1 MQAMKALAAMFAALV
16 AGTAL
21 ATLLPG
27 CQPSA
32 PPAAAPVT
40 STTSGAST
48 TTDEAPADAGAGQTT
63 DVSSQSPAAGGSD
76 SSAAK
81 GAGETTKEEIAAAR
95 KVGEGNPV
103 LESGDWNQWGGNG
116 LRNNVPVA
124 TDIPTMWSPGAFD
137 RRTGKWDASKAKNIK
152 WVASLGSQTYGN
164 TVVASDRVF
173 VGTNNS
179 GGYLKRYPADIDLG
193 VLVCFNEADGKFLWQ
208 HSSEKLPTGRVHD
221 WPLQGICCSPLVEG
235 ERLWFVTSRGEVK
248 CLDVQGYYDDE
259 DDGPVTG
266 EVGRLFDVRRAD
278 DEAEDKVGGYVKE
291 LESGKMPAEL
301 RERFDAAGMP
311 LPEGDI
317 AVTADAEAKPP
328 LKKWTFSA
336 DVGGQK
342 RDMYLELR
350 GPNLS
355 AFKTITPADKE
366 EADVIWSFN
375 MMDQLGVSQHNM
387 CSCSVTALGDI
398 LFVNTSNGV
407 SDDHLVVPAPNAPS
421 FIAMDKNTG
430 EVFWTDNS
438 PGRNI
443 LHGQWSSPTVATV
456 DGVPQVMFGGG
467 DGWLY
472 SFKADKGTD
481 GKPELLWKFD
491 ANPKDT
497 VLELGGRG
505 TRNDI
510 ISTPVF
516 YDNKV
521 YFCTGQD
528 PEHGEGEGILWCI
541 DPTKRGDISEE
552 LAVNREDP
560 KTPIP
565 VKRVQAV
572 VEAEGDLAIPN
583 PNVGVIWKYTVNDA
597 NKDETIDFEEQ
608 FHRSISTVVIKDDL
622 LFVPDFSG
630 LFHCVD
636 AQTGKVHWTHD
647 MLAAAWGSAM
657 IVEDKVYVGD
667 EDGDISV
674 FRLSADP
681 KVAMQEI
688 EGELYP
694 INAVKDEDGR
704 WEVVNMGNAVYCT
717 PIVANGVLYI
727 AHNDK
732 VFAIAEGAQ
741 PTQASAE

>member
-1 MQAMKALAAMFAALV
+1 MQSAKALAAMLAAV
-16 AGTAL
+16 IAGMTV
-21 ATLLPG
+21 TTFLPG
-27 CQPSA
+27 CQPA
-32 PPAAAPVT
+32 ARPPAATRTAPGNAP
-40 STTSGAST
+40 SGA
-48 TTDEAPADAGAGQTT
+48 
-63 DVSSQSPAAGGSD
+63 
-76 SSAAK
+76 K
-81 GAGETTKEEIAAAR
+81 AGETSKADIAAAR

-103 LESGDWNQWGGNG
+103 LEEGEWNQWGGNG

-124 TDIPTMWSPGAFD
+124 SGIPTLWSPGEFD

-164 TVVASDRVF
+164 TVVASSRVF

-179 GGYLKRYPADIDLG
+179 GGYLKRYPSDIDLG
-193 VLVCFNEADGKFLWQ
+193 VLLAFNEKDGKFLWQ

-259 DDGPVTG
+259 DDGPVKT
-266 EVGRLFDVRRAD
+266 EIGRLFDLRRAD
-278 DEAEDKVGGYVKE
+278 EESEDKVGGYLKE
-291 LESGKMPAEL
+291 LEAGKVPAGL
-301 RERFDAAGMP
+301 RENFAAAGMP

-317 AVTADAEAKPP
+317 DVTADKAARLP

-336 DVGGQK
+336 SVNGEE
-342 RDMYLELR
+342 RDIYLELR

-355 AFKTITPADKE
+355 AFKTITPSDKE
-366 EADVIWSFN
+366 EADVIWSFD
-375 MMDQLGVSQHNM
+375 MMDKLGISQHNM

-407 SDDHLVVPAPNAPS
+407 SDDHLVVPAPGAPS

-456 DGVPQVMFGGG
+456 KGVPQVMFGGG

-472 SFKADKGTD
+472 SFKADKGTN

-541 DPTKRGDISEE
+541 DPTKQGDISEE

-572 VEAEGDLAIPN
+572 VEADGDMAIPN
-583 PNVGVIWKYTVNDA
+583 PNSGVVWKYTGEGDVD
-597 NKDETIDFEEQ
+597 KSGSLDFEEQ
-608 FHRSISTVVIKDDL
+608 FHRSISTVVIKNDL

-630 LFHCVD
+630 AFHCLD
-636 AQTGKVHWTHD
+636 AQTGKRHWMHD

-657 IVEDKVYVGD
+657 IAGDKVCVGD

-681 KVAMQEI
+681 KVAMQEV
-688 EGELYP
+688 EENGEPLLVP